1 MATQSVPLYAYDEY
15 LDLDRKSEVP
25 NEYIFG
31 EIVPLTGA
39 TASHGRIMATTGT
52 AMEKRLA
59 SGTCRV
65 FSGLRVPLIPGR
77 VAAHPDWT
85 VVCGALQFT
94 DDQKDTVTNPILCVE
109 VLSPSTRNYDL
120 GDKTRMYCRLP
131 SLRHIL
137 LIEQDCVG
145 IEHWRRLPADHW
157 EVEQLRDAND
167 TLRLE
172 ALGIEI
178 PVGEIYSGV
187 DWSESK

>member
-1 MATQSVPLYAYDEY
+1 MATQSVSLSTYEEY
-15 LDLDRKSEVP
+15 LDFDRKSEVS

-31 EIVPLTGA
+31 EIVPITGA

-59 SGTCRV
+59 GGACRV

-77 VAAHPDWT
+77 VSAHPDWT
-85 VVCGALQFT
+85 VVCGSVQFT
-94 DDQKDTVTNPILCVE
+94 DDQKDTITNPILCVE

-120 GDKTRMYCRLP
+120 GGKTRMYCNLS

-137 LIEQDCVG
+137 LIEQNCIG
-145 IEHWRRLPADHW
+145 IEHWRRLPSDHW
-157 EVEQLRDAND
+157 EVEQFRDETG

-172 ALGIEI
+172 
-178 PVGEIYSGV
+178 
-187 DWSESK
+187 